1 MGEKLYWAGYE
12 VCNVDV
18 TMIAQR
24 PKLRGYISQMEEN
37 IADTLGLDPEQVNVK
52 ATTEEGLGFTG
63 AGVTRCACWRGCEGV
78 SHLKGKRHV
87 PEADAWVYATN
98 NGWQQIWQEIGVVP
112 GFLPE
117 VISYG
122 SEKIILW

>member
-24 PKLRGYISQMEEN
+24 PQLRGYISQMEEN

-63 AGVTRCACWRGCEGV
+63 AGEGMACHAVCFAGEAVKPG
-78 SHLKGKRHV
+78 KGEWKYTS
-87 PEADAWVYATN
+87 W
-98 NGWQQIWQEIGVVP
+98 GW
-112 GFLPE
+112 
-117 VISYG
+117 
-122 SEKIILW
+122 

>member
-63 AGVTRCACWRGCEGV
+63 LGQGIAAHAVALITR
-78 SHLKGKRHV
+78 
-87 PEADAWVYATN
+87 
-98 NGWQQIWQEIGVVP
+98 
-112 GFLPE
+112 
-117 VISYG
+117 
-122 SEKIILW
+122 